1 MQMLRANEWG
11 SWRGLRMLC
20 SGSRF
25 AAVTAVLVALVF
37 GGGVPALAQDGP
49 LGLWVTEG
57 DRSRIDVHDC
67 DGRICG
73 AIVWLAEPLDEDG
86 AEKLD
91 MNNEDESLRGRPLM
105 GLPLIEAFVA
115 DGENRWSDGRI
126 YNPEDGETYQATMRL
141 TDANTL
147 EVRGY
152 VLLPLFGKTRTW
164 TRYVP

>member
-1 MQMLRANEWG
+1 
-11 SWRGLRMLC
+11 
-20 SGSRF
+20 
-25 AAVTAVLVALVF
+25 
-37 GGGVPALAQDGP
+37 
-49 LGLWVTEG
+49 
-57 DRSRIDVHDC
+57 
-67 DGRICG
+67 
-73 AIVWLAEPLDEDG
+73 
-86 AEKLD
+86 
-91 MNNEDESLRGRPLM
+91 M
-105 GLPLIEAFVA
+105 GLPLIEAFAA